1 MSPVATRRYL
11 LAVLAGSL
19 VLAAAVRS
27 AGSSVAF
34 RPPADAPALH
44 ALSLPRAVAA
54 GERTAFFVGLS
65 SPVTPFRVVVRAC
78 DQGGAC
84 VRLSQRTFEGATTYW
99 GALPA
104 ITLAEGRHR
113 VQLFLQAPWRGDRYR
128 TIAWQEVEIVA
139 TP

>member
-1 MSPVATRRYL
+1 MSPAATRWYL
-11 LAVLAGSL
+11 LAVVTGSL
-19 VLAAAVRS
+19 VLAMAVRT
-27 AGSSVAF
+27 AGGAVAF

-44 ALSLPRAVAA
+44 ALSLPRSLVA

-78 DQGGAC
+78 DPGGSC
-84 VRLSQRTFEGATTYW
+84 VRLSQRTFDGATTYW

-104 ITLAEGRHR
+104 ITLTEGRHR

-128 TIAWQEVEIVA
+128 TIAWQEVEVVA